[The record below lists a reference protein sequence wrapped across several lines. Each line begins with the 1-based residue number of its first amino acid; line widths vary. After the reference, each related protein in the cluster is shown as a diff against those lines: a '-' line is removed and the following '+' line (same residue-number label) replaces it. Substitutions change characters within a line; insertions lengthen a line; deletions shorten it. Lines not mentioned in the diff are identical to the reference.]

1 MHTILQILE
10 EMYPNP
16 QTALH
21 HSTPFQLLVAT
32 ILSAQCTDER
42 VNLITP
48 ALFAKYPDAHAL
60 AKAHVSDVAELIKTA
75 GLWQTKA
82 KNLVAA
88 AKMLIEEYA
97 GELPRTREE
106 LEKLPGV
113 GRKTANVVLAN
124 AFGVPAIAVD
134 THVFRVANRLGLAQ
148 GKTPLEV
155 EQRLM
160 EVIPKE
166 KWADAHH
173 WLIYHGRQ
181 VCHARKPK
189 CAICP
194 LKCCCA
200 YYASEVKLQSVPE
213 ENHQHN
219 DHD

>member
-124 AFGVPAIAVD
+124 AFGVPAMPSIP
-134 THVFRVANRLGLAQ
+134 RLSRRMIGAAQ

-155 EQRLM
+155 GTAVDGSNPPRKM
-160 EVIPKE
+160 
-166 KWADAHH
+166 
-173 WLIYHGRQ
+173 GR
-181 VCHARKPK
+181 
-189 CAICP
+189 CAS
-194 LKCCCA
+194 LA
-200 YYASEVKLQSVPE
+200 YLPRPTSLPC
-213 ENHQHN
+213 
-219 DHD
+219 

>member
-1 MHTILQILE
+1 MQAILQRLE

-16 QTALH
+16 KTALNH
-21 HSTPFQLLVAT
+21 ETPFELLVAT

-48 ALFAKYPDAHAL
+48 GLFAQYPDAHAL
-60 AKAHVSDVAELIKTA
+60 AQASEEDVAELIKTA
-75 GLWQTKA
+75 GLWRSKA

-88 AKMLIEEYA
+88 AEILVDKHG

-113 GRKTANVVLAN
+113 GRKTANVILAN
-124 AFGVPAIAVD
+124 AFNIPAIAVD
-134 THVFRVANRLGLAQ
+134 THVFRVANRLGIAQ

-155 EQRLM
+155 EKQLM
-160 EVIPKE
+160 EAIPKE

-181 VCHARKPK
+181 VCQARKPK
-189 CAICP
+189 CHICP
-194 LKCCCA
+194 LSPYCQ
-200 YYASEVKLQSVPE
+200 YYAESTTQS
-213 ENHQHN
+213 HTTGR
-219 DHD
+219 

>member
-134 THVFRVANRLGLAQ
+134 TLVFRVANRLGLAQ

-160 EVIPKE
+160 IIPRKMG
-166 KWADAHH
+166 DAYH
-173 WLIYHGRQ
+173 WLFTTADKSAMLKAKVRDLPARALRLLRQ
-181 VCHARKPK
+181 
-189 CAICP
+189 
-194 LKCCCA
+194 
-200 YYASEVKLQSVPE
+200 
-213 ENHQHN
+213 
-219 DHD
+219 

>member
-1 MHTILQILE
+1 MQAILQRLE

-16 QTALH
+16 KTALNH
-21 HSTPFQLLVAT
+21 ETPFELLVAT

-48 ALFAKYPDAHAL
+48 GLFAQYPDAHAL
-60 AKAHVSDVAELIKTA
+60 AQASEEDVAELIKTA
-75 GLWQTKA
+75 GLWRSKA

-88 AKMLIEEYA
+88 AEILVDKHG

-113 GRKTANVVLAN
+113 GRKTANVILAN
-124 AFGVPAIAVD
+124 AFNIPAIAVD
-134 THVFRVANRLGLAQ
+134 THVFRVANRLGIAQ

-155 EQRLM
+155 EKQLM
-160 EVIPKE
+160 EAIPKE

-181 VCHARKPK
+181 VCQARKPK
-189 CAICP
+189 CHTCP
-194 LKCCCA
+194 LSPYCQ
-200 YYASEVKLQSVPE
+200 YYAESTTQS
-213 ENHQHN
+213 HTTGR
-219 DHD
+219 